1 VRRWP
6 APALLLIAAGAIARL
21 TALGLAWGKP
31 LEPDAS
37 EYLLLARRYSFA
49 HPWSASYREPLWRAM
64 VKIATGPF
72 GYSANSLRVFTALV
86 SIATLPVAWILLQRL
101 GLGRRVSLIA
111 LGLLALSLQLVRE
124 APRGL
129 REDTVLLVF
138 LFVAIPLL
146 ARDRSRRAGIAA
158 GVAIGLLSVIRWEV
172 ASLAIIVCA
181 AFALL
186 RRGPVLAPVVGA
198 VLLVALSGPWL
209 VANAHRHN
217 GDLLYNTKVHATYY
231 WKHSQPPSV
240 LRRYSSPPG
249 VDPPVHLSWSQY
261 YLDVLGPAQ
270 TVKLAAEGYPR
281 IAAKLVAAQV
291 LPRQAGTAALGTN
304 QHRGAWLLV
313 SALGALLALG
323 AAVAAGFRVRRHPG
337 RSTALTALVLLA
349 VLIAPYA
356 PIAASAEL
364 RVLLYA
370 LPLLAVA
377 GAIAIDA
384 CVPAL
389 TAARRS
395 RSAPS
400 RPGGRPAQASSR

>member
-1 VRRWP
+1 LV
-6 APALLLIAAGAIARL
+6 AAGAAARFVS
-21 TALGLAWGKP
+21 LGLSWHKP
-31 LEPDAS
+31 LDPDAS

-49 HPWSASYREPLWRAM
+49 HPWSASYREPLWRAL
-64 VKIATGPF
+64 VKAATGPF
-72 GYSANSLRVFTALV
+72 GYSPDSLRTFTTLV

-101 GLGRRVSLIA
+101 GLGRRVALIA
-111 LGLLALSLQLVRE
+111 LGLLALSIQLVHE

-172 ASLAIIVCA
+172 ASLAIVVCA

-186 RRGPVLAPVVGA
+186 RRGPALAPVVGA
-198 VLLVALSGPWL
+198 ALLVALSGPWL
-209 VANAHRHN
+209 VANAHRHH

-240 LRRYSSPPG
+240 LRQYASPPG

-270 TVKLAAEGYPR
+270 TLKLAAEGYPR
-281 IAAKLVAAQV
+281 IGAKLVAAQV
-291 LPRQAGTAALGTN
+291 LPRQAGAGTLGSN
-304 QHRGAWLLV
+304 QHKGSWLLV
-313 SALGALLALG
+313 SVIGALVALG
-323 AAVAAGFRVRRHPG
+323 AAAAAGFRVRHHPG
-337 RSTALTALVLLA
+337 RRTALTALVLLG

-370 LPLLAVA
+370 VPLLAVA

-389 TAARRS
+389 IAARTR
-395 RSAPS
+395 RSARS
-400 RPGGRPAQASSR
+400 RPGGRPAPASSR